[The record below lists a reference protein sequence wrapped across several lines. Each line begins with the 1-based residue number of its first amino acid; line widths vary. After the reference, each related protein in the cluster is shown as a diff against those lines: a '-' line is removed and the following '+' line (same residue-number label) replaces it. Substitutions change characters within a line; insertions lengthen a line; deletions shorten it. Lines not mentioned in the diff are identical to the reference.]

1 MTILRTPFSVFPSI
15 LLAFWLLMP
24 NAGFSAPAKTPA
36 KTPQLQAAEKLV
48 GTMANQAISIIN
60 KAAANDA
67 AKEAAK
73 VEFRNILRQNFDIAA
88 IARFTLGRYWRVATP
103 AQQASYTQLLQTVIL
118 NKYADRM
125 LESSGKS
132 AVVNGSQKLNAKDSV
147 VNMTIQSN
155 TGAAPV
161 ALAWRVRQP
170 TLNAQ
175 PKVIDLAVEGVSMSV
190 THRSDFTS
198 TIDSNGGKVQA
209 LIDALKAKK

>member
-1 MTILRTPFSVFPSI
+1 MTHIVRSLFSI
-15 LLAFWLLMP
+15 LLAFWLLLP
-24 NAGFSAPAKTPA
+24 VAGFSAPA
-36 KTPQLQAAEKLV
+36 KTPQLQAAETLV
-48 GTMANQAISIIN
+48 DGMAKQAISIIN
-60 KAAANDA
+60 KAAHNPK

-73 VEFRNILRQNFDIAA
+73 VEFRTILQQNFDVPA

-103 AQQASYTQLLQTVIL
+103 AQQKEYTGLLQRVIL

-147 VNMTIQSN
+147 VNMTIQGK
-155 TGAAPV
+155 TGEAPV
-161 ALAWRVRQP
+161 ALAWRVRQATP
-170 TLNAQ
+170 KDAA
-175 PKVIDLAVEGVSMSV
+175 KVIDLAVEGVSMSV
-190 THRSDFTS
+190 THRGDFTS